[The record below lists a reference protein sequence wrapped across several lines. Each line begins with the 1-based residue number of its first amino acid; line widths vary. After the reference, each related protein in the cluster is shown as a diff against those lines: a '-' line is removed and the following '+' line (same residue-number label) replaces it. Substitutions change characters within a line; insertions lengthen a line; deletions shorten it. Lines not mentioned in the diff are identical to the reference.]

1 MYLKA
6 CGEIPGMGGPWKLM
20 WQVSH
25 PYALSV
31 GASPDEPS
39 VTSENK
45 KRKVLESGRSSS
57 SEKTRAPRSRRPHP
71 RRPGRS
77 QQPRSRSPEDQVPPL
92 RKSLVTSLRSMSEA
106 IYQSIVH
113 VHKQPGYSPQC
124 WQRLAQLRGLL
135 WAAAQTTYAMA
146 NQAAYAFPAEGW
158 LSPAPAQGT
167 PGLTKDGGEGPSSE
181 ASPPRRQRVRRS
193 LI

>member
-45 KRKVLESGRSSS
+45 KRKVLD
-57 SEKTRAPRSRRPHP
+57 K
-71 RRPGRS
+71 
-77 QQPRSRSPEDQVPPL
+77 QPRSRSPEDQVPPL
-92 RKSLVTSLRSMSEA
+92 RKSLVTSLRYMSEA

-113 VHKQPGYSPQC
+113 MHKQPGYSPQC
-124 WQRLAQLRGLL
+124 WQRLAQLRGPL

-167 PGLTKDGGEGPSSE
+167 PGLTKDGEEGPSSE
-181 ASPPRRQRVRRS
+181 ASPP
-193 LI
+193 LP